1 MADIDNPL
9 TDDDLKELK
18 SNLKDLDRVDKL
30 IAQSERAGFDMT
42 AQKAQAAEQRKKL
55 TQIKQSFFG
64 NR

>member
-1 MADIDNPL
+1 MSDLDNPL

-18 SNLKDLDRVDKL
+18 TNLKELDKADIL
-30 IAQSERAGFDMT
+30 IRKSEAAGFDMT
-42 AQKAQAAEQRKKL
+42 AAKAQAAEQRKKL